1 MPWPNLQ
8 GIYMAMPKQSRKRKR
23 PQFGVLMSMMPKRN
37 RSGAAICGGE
47 PAFWPAFLVRFR
59 KIAILPLLLVIASC
73 SHETRPIDVEKFLQD
88 FIGAYLAMSPV
99 TATQMGFHN
108 YESVNLDSIL

>member
-8 GIYMAMPKQSRKRKR
+8 GIYMAMPKRSRKRKR

-47 PAFWPAFLVRFR
+47 PAFWPDFLV
-59 KIAILPLLLVIASC
+59 
-73 SHETRPIDVEKFLQD
+73 
-88 FIGAYLAMSPV
+88 AYLAMSPV
-99 TATQMGFHN
+99 TATQIGFHN
-108 YESVNLDSIL
+108 YESVNLDSILDDYTPNGLRGLRIFYNSMH